1 MNPYLDTNYVDRT
14 EQIES
19 DFEPTLHDVKVDPE
33 FYAEL
38 VNDLLYHWVYG
49 TNETALMFMAKKVL
63 LDRHHQNQ

>member
-1 MNPYLDTNYVDRT
+1 MNPYLDINYINRVDQV
-14 EQIES
+14 EA
-19 DFEPTLHDVKVDPE
+19 DFEPTLHDIKVDPE

-49 TNETALMFMAKKVL
+49 TNETAIMVMAKQVL